1 MNVFA
6 GYDGGGS
13 KTVCA
18 LTDNQGTLLGIGQ
31 GGPSNY
37 LFCGEEIARASMRE
51 ATRNAFLNANIE
63 EQPLDTVYIGSA
75 AIKMQCGEAH
85 IPFFRTCCNAKN
97 ILCDSDIRPI
107 WYGAVR
113 DAPAIILIAGTG
125 AIAYMCKKGSLLR
138 VGGWGPQFGDEGSG
152 YDVGRRAV
160 QEALRMMDGRV
171 PMEPT
176 FANGVL
182 AFFNAGDEYELLHG
196 LRRAEDNRSRCA
208 SAAREVVRLWE
219 QGSSAA
225 QRILRAAAEE
235 LALAVNAVL
244 DRMNPCDKPVP
255 LVLWGGLLGPESP
268 VGDMLCK
275 TLKSGGSPISEYI
288 MGEIHPAVA
297 ATALALRAAGLGNAA
312 ESLLRNTGRPL

>member
-1 MNVFA
+1 M
-6 GYDGGGS
+6 GRRRS
-13 KTVCA
+13 K
-18 LTDNQGTLLGIGQ
+18 
-31 GGPSNY
+31 
-37 LFCGEEIARASMRE
+37 
-51 ATRNAFLNANIE
+51 
-63 EQPLDTVYIGSA
+63 
-75 AIKMQCGEAH
+75 
-85 IPFFRTCCNAKN
+85 CCNAKN

-182 AFFNAGDEYELLHG
+182 AFFNAGDEYELVHG